1 MSDFLLKDKVILITG
16 GSKGIGFAITEV
28 LAISGAKVVICN
40 RNEEE
45 GMESV
50 KKIKEKGF
58 RYNEVDDRWQRVWAT
73 VIPDGIETVLEV
85 CKKDGEGW
93 KYILYDNNEN
103 LFYEELVDD

>member
-1 MSDFLLKDKVILITG
+1 MSIWEMI
-16 GSKGIGFAITEV
+16 
-28 LAISGAKVVICN
+28 
-40 RNEEE
+40 RNAFMIKPKPEEIDPYIE
-45 GMESV
+45 
-50 KKIKEKGF
+50 KIKEKGF

-85 CKKDGEGW
+85 RKKDDEGW